1 MEPANRRSCI
11 EYGDSRRPS
20 LIPSLSSDT
29 RKKSKLFAAAERGN
43 HKAQFQ
49 IGYKYATGDNVVQNY
64 KKAYQ
69 WYFKSA
75 LSGNSKAMLNIG
87 VLYERGNG
95 VDQNYTKAAEWFARA
110 AENGQELGY
119 YNLGILYYRGSG
131 LNTDYKKAYECF
143 MKIADKNYS
152 DAQYHIGILYHYG
165 YGLTQNHTLAA
176 EWYAK
181 ALATDGNVDARISLG
196 ILFYNGLG
204 VEQDHHKAFELLREP
219 AEDGDEEAQYYVGLL
234 YKDRRDSRASYD
246 NMFKWHLKSAKQG
259 YSDAQNSVGMF
270 YQHGLGV
277 EQSDRKALA
286 WFQRAAE
293 SNNAIAQNNVGSVYH
308 NGLGV
313 ERNYRRA
320 IEWYTKSAKNGNLTA
335 QYNLGTIYETGGYGI
350 DIDIDMAIYW
360 YTKASEQGDKEA
372 QYKLG
377 QIHERG
383 RGTPKNY
390 RKAIRYYIDASK
402 NESIP
407 ITTRRMSKQLEQ
419 ENKVLNYFQKMQ
431 QKEAKKL
438 QMLLKKK
445 SDLES
450 INGNHKALEQKLQE
464 QKQAFQKYKE
474 ETEKDIEMLKN
485 LLTERGKQ
493 GGNPDR
499 VNDISTWVDQ
509 VSYSLSKAQI
519 SDNFNSG
526 EYMTRGTDSL
536 DIARTNINAN
546 VKASDGNRSEKF
558 GNTRTI
564 ESNTPAD
571 EKDEWS
577 SKDSDGKPNKYNN
590 RDHGSCENDPYY
602 DDPNEEYCFEQ
613 SNKDSSA
620 SDLDSWY
627 NDGNYDKLYQSFY
640 ESNESELYNH
650 VIKNNYNTL
659 HHLLKI
665 VLTII
670 SVRVEIEF
678 VLNGYIY
685 LN

>member
-1 MEPANRRSCI
+1 
-11 EYGDSRRPS
+11 
-20 LIPSLSSDT
+20 
-29 RKKSKLFAAAERGN
+29 
-43 HKAQFQ
+43 
-49 IGYKYATGDNVVQNY
+49 
-64 KKAYQ
+64 
-69 WYFKSA
+69 
-75 LSGNSKAMLNIG
+75 MLNIG

-95 VDQNYTKAAEWFARA
+95 VDQNYSKAAEWFARA

-131 LNTDYKKAYECF
+131 LNTDYKKAYDCF
-143 MKIADKNYS
+143 IKIADKGYS
-152 DAQYHIGILYHYG
+152 DAQYHIGILNHYG
-165 YGLTQNHTLAA
+165 YGLPQSHSQAA

-181 ALATDGNVDARISLG
+181 ALETDGNVDARISLG
-196 ILFYNGLG
+196 ILYYNGLG
-204 VEQDHHKAFELLREP
+204 VEQDHYKAAELLKEP
-219 AEDGDEEAQYYVGLL
+219 AEDGDEEAQYYMGLV
-234 YKDRRDSRASYD
+234 YKDRRESRASYE

-286 WFQRAAE
+286 WFQKAAE
-293 SNNAIAQNNVGSVYH
+293 SDNAIAQNNVGSVYH

-320 IEWYTKSAKNGNLTA
+320 IEWYTKSAKNGNITA
-335 QYNLGTIYETGGYGI
+335 QYNLGTIYETGGHGI
-350 DIDIDMAIYW
+350 DVDIDMAVYW
-360 YTKASEQGDKEA
+360 YSKSSDQGDKEA
-372 QYKLG
+372 QFKLA

-383 RGTPKNY
+383 RGIPKNY
-390 RKAIRYYIDASK
+390 GKALRYYIDASK
-402 NESIP
+402 NENIP
-407 ITTRRMSKQLEQ
+407 ETTRRMSIQLEQ

-431 QKEAKKL
+431 QKESRKL
-438 QMLLKKK
+438 KILLKKQ

-485 LLTERGKQ
+485 LLADRDKQ
-493 GGNPDR
+493 GGNPER
-499 VNDISTWVDQ
+499 VNDISAWVDQ

-526 EYMTRGTDSL
+526 EYMSRCSDSL

-546 VKASDGNRSEKF
+546 VKASDGNRSEKL
-558 GNTRTI
+558 GTTRTV
-564 ESNTPAD
+564 EENLPAD

-577 SKDSDGKPNKYNN
+577 SKDSDEKYNRIN

-602 DDPNEEYCFEQ
+602 DDPNEEDYFDQ
-613 SNKDSSA
+613 SNKGSSA

-627 NDGNYDKLYQSFY
+627 NDTNYDKLYQSFC
-640 ESNESELYNH
+640 ESNDGELYKQS
-650 VIKNNYNTL
+650 IKNNYNT
-659 HHLLKI
+659 
-665 VLTII
+665 
-670 SVRVEIEF
+670 
-678 VLNGYIY
+678 
-685 LN
+685 